1 MANEKRSCQRDP
13 DMLALHILE
22 VTRNTL
28 LSLFYSV
35 KTEVEAILHI
45 LGKHGGGFS
54 TVQHSDVFSS
64 YL

>member
-1 MANEKRSCQRDP
+1 
-13 DMLALHILE
+13 MLALHVFE

-28 LSLFYSV
+28 LSPSYWV
-35 KTEVEAILHI
+35 KTEVDVISHMP
-45 LGKHGGGFS
+45 GKHSGSFS

>member
-13 DMLALHILE
+13 DMLALHVLE

-35 KTEVEAILHI
+35 KTEVEAISRI
-45 LGKHGGGFS
+45 LGKRGGFS